1 MSSYRE
7 AIEREAT
14 QRQAGQPLPTPGAQS
29 VFAEV
34 RRLLDAREAKGVAT
48 YGRTLE
54 TFNGRDAHQDGL
66 EELLDGFLY
75 RTQAQMERQALE
87 ERLVQARAEL
97 KGARAALY
105 GLLALPLGAFDGCM
119 RLSVTPEAYRAAVDV
134 LGFEPTPPPQGP
146 RHDIA
151 QLIAPPLKRET
162 ATFVLRCRDCHVEL
176 DPLTARAFFC
186 PACQAKVDR

>member
-7 AIEREAT
+7 AAE
-14 QRQAGQPLPTPGAQS
+14 QALPTPGAQS

-75 RTQAQMERQALE
+75 RTQAHLERKALE
-87 ERLVQARAEL
+87 AEL
-97 KGARAALY
+97 RETRIERDTSRLQVEGLQACLREEKGWREHY
-105 GLLALPLGAFDGCM
+105 
-119 RLSVTPEAYRAAVDV
+119 RQRVTELEAKLNTA
-134 LGFEPTPPPQGP
+134 PPPAQGP
-146 RHDIA
+146 RHDILEVLGPKRTA
-151 QLIAPPLKRET
+151 RLTLK
-162 ATFVLRCRDCHVEL
+162 CRDCKAEL
-176 DPLTARAFFC
+176 NPDTAYALLCPSCHWESFKRAT
-186 PACQAKVDR
+186 P